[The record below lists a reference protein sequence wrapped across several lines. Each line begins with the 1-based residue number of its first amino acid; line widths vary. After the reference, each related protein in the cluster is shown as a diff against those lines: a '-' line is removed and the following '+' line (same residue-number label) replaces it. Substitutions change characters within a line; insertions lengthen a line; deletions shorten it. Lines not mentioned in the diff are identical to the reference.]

1 MEKYGFPLF
10 YGVFA
15 VFHNFFAGKF
25 FTVKDTLCNKHFT
38 VCITYKVPSFFR
50 RTDDRFFVQTSV
62 FLKGERQMHNKKP
75 LRFSTVALLLLFVLV
90 MLFLSRREQNKMQV
104 GGIQPY
110 CVQDGLP
117 VSIYFVISDDRWS
130 PLR

>member
-1 MEKYGFPLF
+1 
-10 YGVFA
+10 
-15 VFHNFFAGKF
+15 
-25 FTVKDTLCNKHFT
+25 
-38 VCITYKVPSFFR
+38 
-50 RTDDRFFVQTSV
+50 
-62 FLKGERQMHNKKP
+62 MHNKKP

-117 VSIYFVISDDRWS
+117 VSIYFVLSDDRWS
-130 PLR
+130 PIR